1 MRESDN
7 NEVKRFIKILTK
19 ERMLTE
25 IAPVV
30 AAAGRAALGVAA
42 ATNAFGGDDEEEETL
57 TKCSIN
63 KKVFRKSLN
72 QFMSKFGF
80 NNKKELINFLKTFN

>member
-7 NEVKRFIKILTK
+7 NDVKKFIKILTEEK
-19 ERMLTE
+19 TLNE
-25 IAPVV
+25 IAPVI

-42 ATNAFGGDDEEEETL
+42 ATSAFGGDDEEEETL